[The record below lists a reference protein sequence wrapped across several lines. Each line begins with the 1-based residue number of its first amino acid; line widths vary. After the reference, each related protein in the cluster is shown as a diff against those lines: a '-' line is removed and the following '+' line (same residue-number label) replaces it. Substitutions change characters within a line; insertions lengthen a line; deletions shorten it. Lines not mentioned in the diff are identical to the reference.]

1 SVFTS
6 KAVLADDS
14 GLEVDALQGAPGV
27 YSARYAGP
35 NATDEDNNNL
45 LLRELRNATDRHARF
60 VCVLAL
66 AQGGRLLTTVRGVVE
81 GRILAAPC
89 GHGGFGYDPLFFY
102 PPLNR
107 SFAELTSQE
116 KFRVSHRGNALRVPF
131 NLSPTDLQESLRKLI
146 HANQAF
152 NASLRVALIRNRG
165 GLFEG
170 SNIQRDTDLV
180 AFTADLTD
188 WGSGLKLSYEPHG
201 RYGASPFSGTKFTSW
216 AANLTWYEGAH
227 EHGFDEVILL
237 NEDGQISE
245 CTSANIFVIQEDRV
259 WTPPLA
265 TSGCLPGVTRAI
277 LLEEIQ
283 VPGLVIAERELTSSD
298 LEESDQV
305 FVTSTTRDLLPV
317 LEVDHE
323 PLNQNRAVLERLQ
336 HAFLQYRARYVAA

>member
-1 SVFTS
+1 MVVADPAISSEHAQVHRVDGTWVIADLGS
-6 KAVLADDS
+6 TNGTLVNQALVQGEAVLS
-14 GLEVDALQGAPGV
+14 PGQV
-27 YSARYAGP
+27 GFM
-35 NATDEDNNNL
+35 N
-45 LLRELRNATDRHARF
+45 
-60 VCVLAL
+60 
-66 AQGGRLLTTVRGVVE
+66 GWGVFST
-81 GRILAAPC
+81 L
-89 GHGGFGYDPLFFY
+89 
-102 PPLNR
+102 
-107 SFAELTSQE
+107 
-116 KFRVSHRGNALRVPF
+116 RVSDGVLFAYERHYRRLQRDAERMRVPF

-170 SNIQRDTDLV
+170 SNFQRDTDLV

-216 AANLTWYEGAH
+216 AANLTWHEGAH

-336 HAFLQYRARYVAA
+336 HAFLQYRARYVAARSQNEIYAA